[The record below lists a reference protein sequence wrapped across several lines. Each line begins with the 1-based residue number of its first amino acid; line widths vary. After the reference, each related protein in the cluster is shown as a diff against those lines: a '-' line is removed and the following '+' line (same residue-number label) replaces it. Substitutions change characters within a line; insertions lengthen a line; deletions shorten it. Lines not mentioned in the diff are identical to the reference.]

1 LFAARPLRSQ
11 HHSSERGQHHED
23 LPEVRKSEPRRSQ
36 VLRCL
41 RHTPGCAAARGRPG
55 RPAGRSGLPRMQ
67 HQQPVRRQVLR
78 RLRRRLGTGSC
89 RRGPTAGASTTGA
102 GATAPSIAAT
112 GCGRARRNPAARPAR
127 ARSAARA
134 GRLAASSCAAGSHR
148 AHTYAG
154 FRCPLRRVRRGH
166 PLLPMLR
173 RAAGRGGPTRVNYT
187 PTFEVSQTSKVF
199 TD

>member
-1 LFAARPLRSQ
+1 MFAARPLRSQ

-23 LPEVRKSEPRRSQ
+23 LPEVRKSEPGRSQ

-41 RHTPGCAAARGRPG
+41 RHPPGYATARSRLSP
-55 RPAGRSGLPRMQ
+55 PAGRSGLPRMR

-78 RLRRRLGTGSC
+78 RLRRRPGTTLC
-89 RRGPTAGASTTGA
+89 RRGPTAPGPGDPATACSCVDCSSTIHPASTR
-102 GATAPSIAAT
+102 
-112 GCGRARRNPAARPAR
+112 C
-127 ARSAARA
+127 AARA
-134 GRLAASSCAAGSHR
+134 GRPAASRCAAGSHR
-148 AHTYAG
+148 AHTCAG
-154 FRCPLRRVRRGH
+154 CRHPLRRVRRGH